1 MQLKEAQATV
11 VDLKSQLDQAKAGLK
26 LAQETSIIS
35 EQTISSTL
43 CERANELEK
52 VVKDMEQQI
61 EELSR
66 RSADI
71 LLRYQQANLVCSF
84 QFAFSFRTLETDDN
98 WNSHL
103 QTDIEK
109 NFVAYIMKQTRD
121 IHEQDVVA
129 KDNELRRASFFYLL
143 IWVAI
148 SHNLWQRETMIQSLQ
163 AKIVD
168 MEMTVARMI
177 KEKENLRQV
186 GPLAK
191 SVVSLNRWLPAS
203 PVS

>member
-1 MQLKEAQATV
+1 M
-11 VDLKSQLDQAKAGLK
+11 
-26 LAQETSIIS
+26 
-35 EQTISSTL
+35 
-43 CERANELEK
+43 
-52 VVKDMEQQI
+52 
-61 EELSR
+61 
-66 RSADI
+66 
-71 LLRYQQANLVCSF
+71 
-84 QFAFSFRTLETDDN
+84 
-98 WNSHL
+98 

-109 NFVAYIMKQTRD
+109 IFVAYIMKQTRD